1 MAIYFSNSNLK
12 KLNAEQLHTLGQLA
26 DAVEAQTVNEPE
38 ATDNEA
44 MQAYCKQLQEK
55 SAAEAQAQQALISS
69 FV

>member
-1 MAIYFSNSNLK
+1 MALYFSNSNLK
-12 KLNAEQLHTLGQLA
+12 KLSAEQLHTLGQLA

-44 MQAYCKQLQEK
+44 MTAYCNQLKEK
-55 SAAEAQAQQALISS
+55 SEAEAQAQQALISS

>member
-1 MAIYFSNSNLK
+1 MAIYFSNANLK
-12 KLNAEQLHTLGQLA
+12 KLSAQQLHTLGQLA
-26 DAVEAQTVNEPE
+26 DAVVAETVNEPE
-38 ATDNEA
+38 AADTAE